1 MGSSGTENVELKTD
15 IFEISCAGIVGNSM
29 RRMRLMTACLA
40 LAFAVPQLAAAEE
53 YRLGSQD
60 KLTIRVAEWQTVE
73 GTFRDWTAVNGE
85 YTVGPAGTLSVP
97 FVGEMPA
104 SGKTTSE
111 VAAAIGQALQRK
123 LALADRPEA
132 SVEMAQ
138 YRPFYISGEVQT
150 PGQYPYV
157 PELTVLRA
165 MSIAGGVRRSPEGQR
180 YDRDMINAK
189 GDFDVLQDQ
198 RVRLIVRRARIEAE
212 IADKPAFDVPKE
224 VADDP
229 KLESIVADEMAILT
243 ADQQKLKLRLQA
255 LDDLKKLLQSEIDSL
270 QKKMVNQQRQ
280 VDLAKEQLSGI
291 GSLAQKGLVVNT
303 RVLNSQQTIA
313 DLEGKILDYDTAILT
328 AKQAISKATQDAID
342 LENTQNASLA
352 ADRQQVESDLSETM
366 LKMNMQTGLMAEV
379 LSANPASRRYRD
391 GEEPLMSFSLVR
403 VVDGKSSEISA
414 SEDTPVLPGDVIK
427 VKLAPV
433 AVQ

>member
-1 MGSSGTENVELKTD
+1 
-15 IFEISCAGIVGNSM
+15 M
-29 RRMRLMTACLA
+29 RRKWLVAMCLS
-40 LAFAVPQLAAAEE
+40 LAIAVPQFAAADE

-73 GTFRDWTAVNGE
+73 GTFRDWSAVNGE

-104 SGKTTSE
+104 SGKTTAE
-111 VAAAIGQALQRK
+111 IAAAIGQALQRK

-157 PELTVLRA
+157 PDLTVLRA

-212 IADKPAFDVPKE
+212 IADKSAFDVPKE

-229 KLESIVADEMAILT
+229 KLHSIVADEMAILT
-243 ADQQKLKLRLQA
+243 ADQKKLKLRLQA
-255 LDDLKKLLQSEIDSL
+255 LDDLKALLQSEIESL
-270 QKKMVNQQRQ
+270 QKKIVNQQRQ
-280 VDLAKEQLSGI
+280 VDLAKEQLNGI

-303 RVLNSQQTIA
+303 RLLNSQQTIA
-313 DLEGKILDYDTAILT
+313 DLEGQILDYDTAILT
-328 AKQAISKATQDAID
+328 ARQAISKATQDAID
-342 LENTQNASLA
+342 LENTQNAGLA
-352 ADRQQVESDLSETM
+352 ADRQQTEADLSETM
-366 LKMNMQTGLMAEV
+366 LKMNMQTGLMSEAM
-379 LSANPASRRYRD
+379 SGNPALQRYRD
-391 GEEPLMSFSLVR
+391 GEEPTLSFGLVR
-403 VVDGKSSEISA
+403 VIDGKTSEITA

-427 VKLAPV
+427 VKLAPM
-433 AVQ
+433 AIQ

>member
-1 MGSSGTENVELKTD
+1 M
-15 IFEISCAGIVGNSM
+15 AM
-29 RRMRLMTACLA
+29 CLS
-40 LAFAVPQLAAAEE
+40 LAIAVPQFAAADE

-73 GTFRDWTAVNGE
+73 GTFRDWSAVNGE

-104 SGKTTSE
+104 SGKTTAE
-111 VAAAIGQALQRK
+111 IAAAIGQALQRK

-157 PELTVLRA
+157 PDLTVLRA

-212 IADKPAFDVPKE
+212 IADKSAFDVPKE

-229 KLESIVADEMAILT
+229 KLPSIVADEMAILT
-243 ADQQKLKLRLQA
+243 ADQKKLKLRLQA
-255 LDDLKKLLQSEIDSL
+255 LDDLKALLQSEIESL
-270 QKKMVNQQRQ
+270 QKKIVNQQRQ
-280 VDLAKEQLSGI
+280 VDLAKEQLNGI

-303 RVLNSQQTIA
+303 RLLNSQQTIA
-313 DLEGKILDYDTAILT
+313 DLEGQILDYDTAILT

-342 LENTQNASLA
+342 LENTQNAGLA
-352 ADRQQVESDLSETM
+352 ADRQQTEADLSETM
-366 LKMNMQTGLMAEV
+366 LKMNMQTGLMSEAM
-379 LSANPASRRYRD
+379 SGNPALQRYRD
-391 GEEPLMSFSLVR
+391 GEEPTLSFGLVR
-403 VVDGKSSEISA
+403 VVDGKTSEITA

-427 VKLAPV
+427 VKLAPM
-433 AVQ
+433 AIQ

>member
-1 MGSSGTENVELKTD
+1 
-15 IFEISCAGIVGNSM
+15 M
-29 RRMRLMTACLA
+29 RRKWLTAMCLS
-40 LAFAVPQLAAAEE
+40 LAIAGPQFAAADE

-73 GTFRDWTAVNGE
+73 GTFRDWSAVNGE

-104 SGKTTSE
+104 SGKTTAE
-111 VAAAIGQALQRK
+111 IAAAIGQALQRK

-157 PELTVLRA
+157 PDLTVLRA

-198 RVRLIVRRARIEAE
+198 RVRLTVRRARIEAE

-229 KLESIVADEMAILT
+229 KLPSIVADEMAILT
-243 ADQQKLKLRLQA
+243 ADQKKLKLRLQA
-255 LDDLKKLLQSEIDSL
+255 LDDLKALLQSEIESL
-270 QKKMVNQQRQ
+270 QKKIVNQQRQ
-280 VDLAKEQLSGI
+280 VDLAKEQLNGI

-313 DLEGKILDYDTAILT
+313 DLEGQILDYDTAILT
-328 AKQAISKATQDAID
+328 AKQSISKATQDAID
-342 LENTQNASLA
+342 LENTQNAGLA
-352 ADRQQVESDLSETM
+352 ADRQQTEADLSETM
-366 LKMNMQTGLMAEV
+366 LKMSMQTGLMSEAM
-379 LSANPASRRYRD
+379 SGNPALQRYRD
-391 GEEPLMSFSLVR
+391 GEEPTLSFGLVR
-403 VVDGKSSEISA
+403 VVDGKTSEITA

>member
-1 MGSSGTENVELKTD
+1 
-15 IFEISCAGIVGNSM
+15 
-29 RRMRLMTACLA
+29 MTTCLA
-40 LAFAVPQLAAAEE
+40 LALAVPQLAAADE

-111 VAAAIGQALQRK
+111 IAAAISQALQRK

-157 PELTVLRA
+157 PDLTVLRA
-165 MSIAGGVRRSPEGQR
+165 MSIAGGVRRAEGQR
-180 YDRDMINAK
+180 YARDMINAK
-189 GDFDVLQDQ
+189 GEFDVLQDQ
-198 RVRLIVRRARIEAE
+198 RVRLIVRRARIEAQ
-212 IADKPAFDVPKE
+212 IADKPTFDVPKE

-243 ADQQKLKLRLQA
+243 ADQKNLKLRLQA

-270 QKKMVNQQRQ
+270 QKKIVNQQRQ

-313 DLEGKILDYDTAILT
+313 DLEGQILDYETAILT
-328 AKQAISKATQDAID
+328 ARQSISKANQDAID
-342 LENTQNASLA
+342 LQNTQDADLA
-352 ADRQQVESDLSETM
+352 TGRQQAEADLSETM
-366 LKMNMQTGLMAEV
+366 LKMNMHTGLMAEAM
-379 LSANPASRRYRD
+379 SGNPALQRYRD
-391 GEEPLMSFSLVR
+391 GEEPTMTFSLVR
-403 VVDGKSSEISA
+403 MVDGKTSEIAA

-427 VKLAPV
+427 VKLAPM
-433 AVQ
+433 ASQ

>member
-1 MGSSGTENVELKTD
+1 MKTD
-15 IFEISCAGIVGNSM
+15 IFDISRAGILANRM
-29 RRMRLMTACLA
+29 RRVRFMATCLA
-40 LAFAVPQLAAAEE
+40 LAIAVPQFAAADE

-73 GTFRDWTAVNGE
+73 GTFRDWSAVNGE

-104 SGKTTSE
+104 SGKTTAE
-111 VAAAIGQALQRK
+111 IAAAIGEALQRK

-150 PGQYPYV
+150 PGQYPCV
-157 PELTVLRA
+157 PGLTVLKA
-165 MSIAGGVRRSPEGQR
+165 MSIAGGLRRSADGQR
-180 YDRDMINAK
+180 FDRDMINAK
-189 GDFDVLQDQ
+189 GDFDVLDDQ
-198 RVRLIVRRARIEAE
+198 RLRLIVKRARIEAE
-212 IADKPAFDVPKE
+212 LADKPTFDVPKE

-229 KLESIVADEMAILT
+229 KLSGIVADEMAILT
-243 ADQQKLKLRLQA
+243 ADQKKLKLRLQA
-255 LDDLKKLLQSEIDSL
+255 LDDLKTLLQSEIDSL
-270 QKKMVNQQRQ
+270 QKKIVNQQRQ
-280 VDLAKEQLSGI
+280 VDLAKEQLNSI
-291 GSLAQKGLVVNT
+291 GSLAQKGLVVNA

-328 AKQAISKATQDAID
+328 AKQAISQATQDAID
-342 LENTQNASLA
+342 LENTQNAGLA
-352 ADRQQVESDLSETM
+352 TDRQQAEADLSKTM
-366 LKMNMQTGLMAEV
+366 LKIDMQKGLMSEA
-379 LSANPASRRYRD
+379 LSGSPASQQY
-391 GEEPLMSFSLVR
+391 GGSEEPTMSFALVR
-403 VVDGKSSEISA
+403 MVDGKTSEIDA
-414 SEDTPVLPGDVIK
+414 REDTPVLPGDVIK

>member
-1 MGSSGTENVELKTD
+1 MP
-15 IFEISCAGIVGNSM
+15 M
-29 RRMRLMTACLA
+29 CLS
-40 LAFAVPQLAAAEE
+40 LAIAIPQFAAAAE

-60 KLTIRVAEWQTVE
+60 KLIIRVAEWQTVE
-73 GTFRDWTAVNGE
+73 GTFRDWSAVNGE

-104 SGKTTSE
+104 SGKTTAE
-111 VAAAIGQALQRK
+111 IAAAIGQALQRK

-157 PELTVLRA
+157 PDLTVLRA

-212 IADKPAFDVPKE
+212 IADKSAFDVPKE

-229 KLESIVADEMAILT
+229 KLHSIVADEMAILT
-243 ADQQKLKLRLQA
+243 ADQKKLKLRLQA
-255 LDDLKKLLQSEIDSL
+255 LDDLKALLQSEIESL
-270 QKKMVNQQRQ
+270 QKKIVNQQRQ
-280 VDLAKEQLSGI
+280 VDLAKEQLNGI

-313 DLEGKILDYDTAILT
+313 DLEGQILDYDTAVLT
-328 AKQAISKATQDAID
+328 ARQAISKATQDAID
-342 LENTQNASLA
+342 LENTQSAGLA
-352 ADRQQVESDLSETM
+352 ADRQQTEADLSETM
-366 LKMNMQTGLMAEV
+366 LKMNMQTGLMSEAM
-379 LSANPASRRYRD
+379 SGNPALQRYRD
-391 GEEPLMSFSLVR
+391 GEEPTLSFGLVR
-403 VVDGKSSEISA
+403 VVDGKTSEITA

-427 VKLAPV
+427 VKLAPM
-433 AVQ
+433 AIQ